1 MTKMSVNAFFI
12 KRLQSACLVVFLGLF
27 FAWKGEIGDE
37 TKIKLVGTSQKL
49 SWGRLFSR

>member
-12 KRLQSACLVVFLGLF
+12 KKTPECLFSGILGSF
-27 FAWKGEIGDE
+27 FAWKGEME
-37 TKIKLVGTSQKL
+37 MNKIKLVGTSQKL